1 MTRRKPGQLSWQS
14 WIDQQIEEA
23 RSKGAFDN
31 LPGEGRPLEDLEEVT
46 DPGWWAKKL
55 VKREQVSLLPPAL
68 EIRRKIE
75 RCLEELWSLHD
86 EARVREQL
94 ASLNAE
100 IGRTNATVTSGPP
113 TQVGLLDEE
122 AIVERWRALCED
134 QQT

>member
-1 MTRRKPGQLSWQS
+1 MTRRKPGHLSWQS

-23 RSKGAFDN
+23 RSKGAFDD

-100 IGRTNATVTSGPP
+100 IGKTNATVTSGPP

-122 AIVERWRALCED
+122 AIVERWRALRED
-134 QQT
+134 QQP

>member
-122 AIVERWRALCED
+122 AIVERWRED

>member
-1 MTRRKPGQLSWQS
+1 MTRRKPGHLSWQS

-46 DPGWWAKKL
+46 DPGWWARKL

-75 RCLEELWSLHD
+75 RCLEELWGLHD

-122 AIVERWRALCED
+122 AIVERWRED

>member
-1 MTRRKPGQLSWQS
+1 MTRRKPGHLSWQS

-86 EARVREQL
+86 EARVRDQL

-100 IGRTNATVTSGPP
+100 IGKTNATVTSGPP

-122 AIVERWRALCED
+122 AIVERWRALRED
-134 QQT
+134 QQP